1 MSCNSNDGTPA
12 PDVSSSSQSGSNR
25 HFDTFETEFFQA
37 GDDDSARAVEIEKF
51 DDLDEGAKHR
61 RFAPSR
67 RFMMSVAIG
76 SACIAILGCIV
87 LWRGSG
93 RAAPPAV
100 AAEAQ
105 VAPAPTVP
113 APVPAP
119 AEPTQAI
126 PAPVIPVPVIPVPVV
141 AQAEPAPVPPL
152 AAEQIAPALLAV
164 KDEAKAAAAA
174 PPVPAEKPTFGA
186 AATETAVEK
195 RAPAMPTADK
205 PAEAK
210 PAKDEPTLAATAP
223 AAGVPVGTATVVRD
237 RCDKAI
243 RAKRGKEILVACTD
257 AFAADPSAADV
268 AVALAKTEFDR
279 GRSAQAFVWGKK
291 AIVADPNAAE
301 AYVFIGGAEQNA
313 GHGKAAK
320 EAYKRYLQLA
330 PGGRYA
336 SDLRAIVGSL

>member
-100 AAEAQ
+100 AAEAR
-105 VAPAPTVP
+105 VAPAAPAP
-113 APVPAP
+113 APVPVP
-119 AEPTQAI
+119 AEPAPAI
-126 PAPVIPVPVIPVPVV
+126 PAPVV
-141 AQAEPAPVPPL
+141 AQAEPAPVPLP

-164 KDEAKAAAAA
+164 KAEAKSAA
-174 PPVPAEKPTFGA
+174 PVPAEKPTLGA
-186 AATETAVEK
+186 AATEPAIEK
-195 RAPAMPTADK
+195 PTQAAPMEEK
-205 PAEAK
+205 PAKVK
-210 PAKDEPTLAATAP
+210 PTKDEPTLAATAP
-223 AAGVPVGTATVVRD
+223 AAGIPVAAATVVRD

-243 RAKRGKEILVACTD
+243 RSKRGKEILVACTD
-257 AFAADPSAADV
+257 AFAADPGAADV

-291 AIVADPNAAE
+291 AIAADPNAAE